1 MKNPEQ
7 VRSLV
12 LAFLMVGS
20 VMVGVFYLDID
31 DVGLEQPPAIS
42 AEEPGDFVIGEVL
55 SIKVTI
61 VDEALDELVLD
72 VTLDG
77 DRVANVYLDDNGSF
91 VVDISHLDVGLHA
104 LKVIARDKNL
114 LETRWFTE
122 FTISYPAED
131 ETRID
136 LDHGEEMT
144 VNHGDNIRITGN
156 LTHSTITSCIF
167 IWTDAQLA
175 ESSLG
180 MPMTEEGDF
189 YLDFSNMQE
198 NLTITMEATCGVN
211 IITVDSKFV
220 NITVIPPGEGEGG
233 DLTQGCTDP
242 EAENYD
248 AEAEEDDGSCTYDG
262 GEDNGTGEEPSEE

>member
-31 DVGLEQPPAIS
+31 GVGLEQPPAIS

-91 VVDISHLDVGLHA
+91 VVDISHLDVGPHA
-104 LKVIARDKNL
+104 LKVIARVILAANL
-114 LETRWFTE
+114 CR
-122 FTISYPAED
+122 PG
-131 ETRID
+131 RI
-136 LDHGEEMT
+136 
-144 VNHGDNIRITGN
+144 
-156 LTHSTITSCIF
+156 
-167 IWTDAQLA
+167 
-175 ESSLG
+175 
-180 MPMTEEGDF
+180 
-189 YLDFSNMQE
+189 
-198 NLTITMEATCGVN
+198 
-211 IITVDSKFV
+211 
-220 NITVIPPGEGEGG
+220 
-233 DLTQGCTDP
+233 
-242 EAENYD
+242 
-248 AEAEEDDGSCTYDG
+248 
-262 GEDNGTGEEPSEE
+262 EPTAAGF